1 MIASKCYVWYC
12 YHYGLIIILFPSYL
26 FRLPNLSTSFM
37 FVPRLRRPRAHSND
51 ASAKPPPT
59 PRYLERLNYAKPM
72 AGLSALM
79 VMLLLPYP
87 ALAAEALADPSASSI
102 LLLIFFVLIAIGI
115 SFICSLAEA
124 ALLSMTPSYIADIQ
138 ETNPKKANMLKRLKV
153 DNIDQSLAA
162 ILTLNTVAH
171 TLGSIGAGAQ
181 ATIVFG
187 SAWFGLFSAIMTLA
201 ILFLSEI
208 MPKTLGTIY
217 WRQLGGMVA
226 YFVRGIILLLYPL
239 IWVSEKLT
247 KLLVRG
253 KEPQAFSRREF
264 AALASIGEESGQI
277 DPLESRIIRNLLAFG
292 AIKVEDIMT
301 PRSVILAFEENKTVA
316 ELLVDRPKLTF
327 SRLPIYDGDLDNIT
341 GFVLKTDMLLAKVNH
356 AMHKPLTQFKR
367 DITFVFSKMK
377 LFDLLELMLKNRIH
391 IAVTV
396 GEYGEVKGLV
406 TLEDVFETLLGLEI
420 VDEID
425 RVEDMQALARQM
437 MDRRVE
443 RLGMKL
449 SDDELSEDSNADTK
463 TERFR
468 QSDRS

>member
-1 MIASKCYVWYC
+1 MS
-12 YHYGLIIILFPSYL
+12 LTF
-26 FRLPNLSTSFM
+26 LSI
-37 FVPRLRRPRAHSND
+37 PRLCHQRAPQKA
-51 ASAKPPPT
+51 ASAKPPPMT
-59 PRYLERLNYAKPM
+59 LS
-72 AGLSALM
+72 GLSHYLYGHLYGKPYRQPLGRLSIFSLIAL
-79 VMLLLPYP
+79 LLLPYP
-87 ALAAEALADPSASSI
+87 AIAAEPFVQPSASSV
-102 LLLIFFVLIAIGI
+102 LLLILFVVIAIGI
-115 SFICSLAEA
+115 SFICSLAES
-124 ALLSMTPSYIADIQ
+124 ALLSMTPSYIADVQ
-138 ETNPKKANMLKRLKV
+138 ERNPKKAGMLRRLKV

-208 MPKTLGTIY
+208 IPKTLGTVY
-217 WRQLGGMVA
+217 WRQLSGMVA
-226 YFVRGIILLLYPL
+226 YFVRGIIILLYPL
-239 IWVSEKLT
+239 IWFSERLT
-247 KLLVRG
+247 KLLVRN
-253 KEPQAFSRREF
+253 KETEVFSRREF
-264 AALASIGEESGQI
+264 AALANIGEEAGQI
-277 DPLESRIIRNLLAFG
+277 DPLEARIIRNLLAFG

-301 PRSVILAFEENKTVA
+301 PRSVMLAFEQTKTVA
-316 ELLVDRPKLTF
+316 EVMVDRPKLTF
-327 SRLPIYDGDLDNIT
+327 SRLPIYEGDLDNIT

-356 AMHKPLTQFKR
+356 AVHKPLTEFHR
-367 DITFVFSKMK
+367 EISFVFSKMK

-391 IAVTV
+391 IAITV

-449 SDDELSEDSNADTK
+449 SDDEGYDN
-463 TERFR
+463 
-468 QSDRS
+468 

>member
-1 MIASKCYVWYC
+1 
-12 YHYGLIIILFPSYL
+12 
-26 FRLPNLSTSFM
+26 M
-37 FVPRLRRPRAHSND
+37 FVPRLCRPRAHRKD
-51 ASAKPPPT
+51 ASAEPPPRMT
-59 PRYLERLNYAKPM
+59 TNSRFGYTSFSA
-72 AGLSALM
+72 LSALAIL
-79 VMLLLPYP
+79 MLPHAVWAAGAVSTSSEAAAP
-87 ALAAEALADPSASSI
+87 TALSVS
-102 LLLIFFVLIAIGI
+102 LLIFFVLLAIGV
-115 SFICSLAEA
+115 SFVCSLAESV
-124 ALLSMTPSYIADIQ
+124 LLSMTPSFIADVQ
-138 ETNPKKANMLKRLKV
+138 ETSPKKAEMLKSLKV

-187 SAWFGLFSAIMTLA
+187 SAWFGLFSALMTLA

-208 MPKTLGTIY
+208 IPKTLGTVY
-217 WRQLGGMVA
+217 WRQLSGLVA
-226 YFVRGIILLLYPL
+226 YFVRGIIMLLYPL
-239 IWVSEKLT
+239 IWFSERLT

-253 KEPQAFSRREF
+253 KEPQTFSRREF

-301 PRSVILAFEENKTVA
+301 PRSVMLAFEENKTVA

-356 AMHKPLTQFKR
+356 AMHKPLTQFQR

-391 IAVTV
+391 IAITV

-449 SDDELSEDSNADTK
+449 SDDEQYEDSSSEPK
-463 TERFR
+463 P
-468 QSDRS
+468 Q

>member
-1 MIASKCYVWYC
+1 
-12 YHYGLIIILFPSYL
+12 
-26 FRLPNLSTSFM
+26 M
-37 FVPRLRRPRAHSND
+37 FVPRLCRPRAHRKD
-51 ASAKPPPT
+51 ASAEPPPRMT
-59 PRYLERLNYAKPM
+59 TSSRFGYTSFSAFSVLAIFMLPQTVWA
-72 AGLSALM
+72 AGAVSTSTAAAAPTALSI
-79 VMLLLPYP
+79 
-87 ALAAEALADPSASSI
+87 S
-102 LLLIFFVLIAIGI
+102 LLIFFVLLAIGV
-115 SFICSLAEA
+115 SFVCSLAESV
-124 ALLSMTPSYIADIQ
+124 LLSMTPSFIADVQ
-138 ETNPKKANMLKRLKV
+138 ESNPKKAEMLKSLKV

-187 SAWFGLFSAIMTLA
+187 SAWFGLFSALMTLA
-201 ILFLSEI
+201 ILFMSEI
-208 MPKTLGTIY
+208 IPKTLGTLY
-217 WRQLGGMVA
+217 WRQLSGLVA
-226 YFVRGIILLLYPL
+226 YFVRGIIMILYPL
-239 IWVSEKLT
+239 IWFSERLT

-253 KEPQAFSRREF
+253 KEPQTFSRREF

-301 PRSVILAFEENKTVA
+301 PRSVMLAFEENKTVA

-356 AMHKPLTQFKR
+356 AMHKPLTQFQR

-391 IAVTV
+391 IAITV

-449 SDDELSEDSNADTK
+449 SDDERYEDSNNDAK
-463 TERFR
+463 L
-468 QSDRS
+468 

>member
-1 MIASKCYVWYC
+1 
-12 YHYGLIIILFPSYL
+12 
-26 FRLPNLSTSFM
+26 M
-37 FVPRLRRPRAHSND
+37 FVPRLCRPRANRKD
-51 ASAKPPPT
+51 ASAEPPPRMT
-59 PRYLERLNYAKPM
+59 TSSRFGYTSFSA
-72 AGLSALM
+72 LSAL
-79 VMLLLPYP
+79 VILLLPQAVWAAGAVSTSSEP
-87 ALAAEALADPSASSI
+87 AAPTALSVS
-102 LLLIFFVLIAIGI
+102 LLIFFVLLAIGV
-115 SFICSLAEA
+115 SFVCSLAESV
-124 ALLSMTPSYIADIQ
+124 LLSMTPSFIADVQ
-138 ETNPKKANMLKRLKV
+138 ETSPKKAEMLKSLKV

-187 SAWFGLFSAIMTLA
+187 SAWFGLFSALMTLA

-208 MPKTLGTIY
+208 IPKTLGTVY
-217 WRQLGGMVA
+217 WRQLSGLVA

-239 IWVSEKLT
+239 IWFSERLT

-253 KEPQAFSRREF
+253 KEPQTFSRREF

-301 PRSVILAFEENKTVA
+301 PRSVMLAFEENKTVA

-356 AMHKPLTQFKR
+356 AMHKPLTQFQR

-391 IAVTV
+391 IAITV

-449 SDDELSEDSNADTK
+449 SDDEQYEDSNNEPK
-463 TERFR
+463 
-468 QSDRS
+468 S

>member
-1 MIASKCYVWYC
+1 
-12 YHYGLIIILFPSYL
+12 
-26 FRLPNLSTSFM
+26 M
-37 FVPRLRRPRAHSND
+37 FIPRLCRPRACRKD
-51 ASAKPPPT
+51 ASAEPPPT
-59 PRYLERLNYAKPM
+59 MRHNPRL
-72 AGLSALM
+72 GLGIKSLSLLT
-79 VMLLLPYP
+79 VLITFMLPK
-87 ALAAEALADPSASSI
+87 AVWAAEGLAEPTAASV
-102 LLLIFFVLIAIGI
+102 LLLILFVLIAIGI
-115 SFICSLAEA
+115 SFICSLAESV
-124 ALLSMTPSYIADIQ
+124 LLSMTPSYIADIQ
-138 ETNPKKANMLKRLKV
+138 ENNPKKGQMLKQLKV

-162 ILTLNTVAH
+162 ILTLNTAAH

-187 SAWFGLFSAIMTLA
+187 STWFGVFSAIMTLA
-201 ILFLSEI
+201 ILIFSEI
-208 MPKTLGTIY
+208 IPKTLGTMY
-217 WRQLGGMVA
+217 WRRLSGLVA
-226 YFVRGIILLLYPL
+226 YFVRTIIVALYPV
-239 IWVSEKLT
+239 IWFSERLT

-253 KEPQAFSRREF
+253 KETHVFSRREF

-301 PRSVILAFEENKTVA
+301 PRSVMLAFEENKTVA

-391 IAVTV
+391 IAITV

-449 SDDELSEDSNADTK
+449 SDDEQYEDSN
-463 TERFR
+463 TE
-468 QSDRS
+468 SKL

>member
-1 MIASKCYVWYC
+1 
-12 YHYGLIIILFPSYL
+12 
-26 FRLPNLSTSFM
+26 
-37 FVPRLRRPRAHSND
+37 
-51 ASAKPPPT
+51 
-59 PRYLERLNYAKPM
+59 
-72 AGLSALM
+72 
-79 VMLLLPYP
+79 MLLPHA
-87 ALAAEALADPSASSI
+87 ALAADVSAAAPTASNIAL
-102 LLLIFFVLIAIGI
+102 LVLFVVIAIGI
-115 SFICSLAEA
+115 SFICSLAES
-124 ALLSMTPSYIADIQ
+124 ALLSMTPSFIADVQ
-138 ETNPKKANMLKRLKV
+138 ESNPKKAGMLQRLKV

-187 SAWFGLFSAIMTLA
+187 SAWFGLFSAVMTLA
-201 ILFLSEI
+201 ILFISEI
-208 MPKTLGTIY
+208 IPKTLGTVY
-217 WRQLGGMVA
+217 WRQLSGMVA
-226 YFVRGIILLLYPL
+226 YFVRGIIVVLYPL
-239 IWVSEKLT
+239 IWISERLT

-253 KEPQAFSRREF
+253 KEPQTFSRREF

-301 PRSVILAFEENKTVA
+301 PRSVMLAFEQNKTVA
-316 ELLVDRPKLTF
+316 ELLADRPKLTF
-327 SRLPIYDGDLDNIT
+327 SRLPIYDGDLDNVT
-341 GFVLKTDMLLAKVNH
+341 GFVLKTDILLAKVNH
-356 AMHKPLTQFKR
+356 AMHKPLTQFQR
-367 DITFVFSKMK
+367 EITFVFSKMK

-391 IAVTV
+391 IAITV

-449 SDDELSEDSNADTK
+449 SDDERYDNH
-463 TERFR
+463 
-468 QSDRS
+468 

>member
-1 MIASKCYVWYC
+1 MS
-12 YHYGLIIILFPSYL
+12 
-26 FRLPNLSTSFM
+26 
-37 FVPRLRRPRAHSND
+37 VPRLYRPRACRKD
-51 ASAKPPPT
+51 ASAEPPPT
-59 PRYLERLNYAKPM
+59 MGGNGRSYMTRFNSKSF
-72 AGLSALM
+72 SAF
-79 VMLLLPYP
+79 
-87 ALAAEALADPSASSI
+87 I
-102 LLLIFFVLIAIGI
+102 LLLTSLLPQAVWAAGEVANPTASSVLLLILFVLIAIGI

-124 ALLSMTPSYIADIQ
+124 ALLSMTPSYIADLQ
-138 ETNPKKANMLKRLKV
+138 ETNPKKSNMLKRLKV

-187 SAWFGLFSAIMTLA
+187 SAWFGLFSAFMTLA

-239 IWVSEKLT
+239 IWFSEKLT

-301 PRSVILAFEENKTVA
+301 PRSVMLAFEEHKTVA
-316 ELLVDRPKLTF
+316 DLLVDRPKLTF

-341 GFVLKTDMLLAKVNH
+341 GFVLKTDMLLAKFSH
-356 AMHKPLTQFKR
+356 AAHKPLTQFKR

-391 IAVTV
+391 IAITV

-449 SDDELSEDSNADTK
+449 SDDESYEDGHNEHK
-463 TERFR
+463 HEKNGH
-468 QSDRS
+468 

>member
-1 MIASKCYVWYC
+1 
-12 YHYGLIIILFPSYL
+12 
-26 FRLPNLSTSFM
+26 M
-37 FVPRLRRPRAHSND
+37 FVPRLCRPRAHRED
-51 ASAKPPPT
+51 ASAEPPPRMT
-59 PRYLERLNYAKPM
+59 TSSRFGYTFFAVLCAL
-72 AGLSALM
+72 ALM
-79 VMLLLPYP
+79 LPHSVWAAGAASP
-87 ALAAEALADPSASSI
+87 TAVAAAPTALNVG
-102 LLLIFFVLIAIGI
+102 LLIFFVVLAIGV
-115 SFICSLAEA
+115 SFACSLAESV
-124 ALLSMTPSYIADIQ
+124 LLSMTPSFIADVQ
-138 ETNPKKANMLKRLKV
+138 ETNPKKADMLKSLKV

-162 ILTLNTVAH
+162 ILTLNPVAH

-208 MPKTLGTIY
+208 IPKTLGTVY
-217 WRQLGGMVA
+217 WRQLSGMVA
-226 YFVRGIILLLYPL
+226 YFVRGIIMILYPL
-239 IWVSEKLT
+239 IWVSERLT

-253 KEPQAFSRREF
+253 KEPQTFSRREF

-301 PRSVILAFEENKTVA
+301 PRSVMLAFEENKTVA

-367 DITFVFSKMK
+367 DISFVFSKMK

-391 IAVTV
+391 IAITV

-449 SDDELSEDSNADTK
+449 SDDEQYEDSNSENK
-463 TERFR
+463 F
-468 QSDRS
+468 

>member
-1 MIASKCYVWYC
+1 
-12 YHYGLIIILFPSYL
+12 
-26 FRLPNLSTSFM
+26 M
-37 FVPRLRRPRAHSND
+37 FIPRLCRPRACRKD
-51 ASAKPPPT
+51 VSAEPPPT
-59 PRYLERLNYAKPM
+59 MRHNPRL
-72 AGLSALM
+72 GLGIKSLSLLT
-79 VMLLLPYP
+79 VLTTFMLPQ
-87 ALAAEALADPSASSI
+87 AVWAAEGLAEPTTTNV
-102 LLLIFFVLIAIGI
+102 LLLILFVLIAIGI
-115 SFICSLAEA
+115 SFICSLAESV
-124 ALLSMTPSYIADIQ
+124 LLSMTPSYIADIQ
-138 ETNPKKANMLKRLKV
+138 ENNPKKGQMLKQLKV

-162 ILTLNTVAH
+162 ILTLNTAAH

-187 SAWFGLFSAIMTLA
+187 STWFGVFSAIMTLA
-201 ILFLSEI
+201 ILIFSEI
-208 MPKTLGTIY
+208 IPKTLGTMY
-217 WRQLGGMVA
+217 WRRLSGLVA
-226 YFVRGIILLLYPL
+226 YFVRTIIVALYPV
-239 IWVSEKLT
+239 IWFSERLT

-253 KEPQAFSRREF
+253 KQTNVFSRREF

-301 PRSVILAFEENKTVA
+301 PRSVMLAFEENKTVA

-391 IAVTV
+391 IAITV

-449 SDDELSEDSNADTK
+449 SDDEQYEDSNT
-463 TERFR
+463 
-468 QSDRS
+468 

>member
-1 MIASKCYVWYC
+1 MS
-12 YHYGLIIILFPSYL
+12 
-26 FRLPNLSTSFM
+26 
-37 FVPRLRRPRAHSND
+37 VPRLYRPRACRKD
-51 ASAKPPPT
+51 ASAEPPPT
-59 PRYLERLNYAKPM
+59 MGDSDRSYMTRFNSKSF
-72 AGLSALM
+72 SAF
-79 VMLLLPYP
+79 
-87 ALAAEALADPSASSI
+87 I
-102 LLLIFFVLIAIGI
+102 LLLTSLLPQAVWAAGEVANPTASSVLLLILFVLIAIGI

-124 ALLSMTPSYIADIQ
+124 ALLSMTPSYIADLQ
-138 ETNPKKANMLKRLKV
+138 ETNPKKSNMLKRLKV

-187 SAWFGLFSAIMTLA
+187 SAWFGLFSAFMTLA

-239 IWVSEKLT
+239 IWFSEKLT

-301 PRSVILAFEENKTVA
+301 PRSVMLAFEQTKTVA
-316 ELLVDRPKLTF
+316 EVLVDRPKLTF

-356 AMHKPLTQFKR
+356 AMHKPLIQFKR

-391 IAVTV
+391 IAITV

-449 SDDELSEDSNADTK
+449 SDDESYEDGHNEHK
-463 TERFR
+463 HEKNGH
-468 QSDRS
+468 

>member
-1 MIASKCYVWYC
+1 
-12 YHYGLIIILFPSYL
+12 
-26 FRLPNLSTSFM
+26 M
-37 FVPRLRRPRAHSND
+37 FVPRLCRPRAHRKD
-51 ASAKPPPT
+51 ASAEPPPRMT
-59 PRYLERLNYAKPM
+59 TSSRFGYTSFLA
-72 AGLSALM
+72 LSALAIL
-79 VMLLLPYP
+79 MLPHAVWAAGAVSTSSEAAAP
-87 ALAAEALADPSASSI
+87 TALSVS
-102 LLLIFFVLIAIGI
+102 LLIFFVLLAIGV
-115 SFICSLAEA
+115 SFVCSLAESV
-124 ALLSMTPSYIADIQ
+124 LLSMTPSFIADVQ
-138 ETNPKKANMLKRLKV
+138 ETSPKKAEMLKSLKV

-187 SAWFGLFSAIMTLA
+187 SAWFGLFSALMTLA

-208 MPKTLGTIY
+208 IPKTLGTVY
-217 WRQLGGMVA
+217 WRQLSGLVA
-226 YFVRGIILLLYPL
+226 YFVRGIIMLLYPL
-239 IWVSEKLT
+239 IWFSERLT

-253 KEPQAFSRREF
+253 KEPQTFSRREF

-301 PRSVILAFEENKTVA
+301 PRSVMLAFEENKTVA

-356 AMHKPLTQFKR
+356 AMHKPLTQFQR

-391 IAVTV
+391 IAITV

-449 SDDELSEDSNADTK
+449 SDDEQYEDSNNEPK
-463 TERFR
+463 
-468 QSDRS
+468 S

>member
-1 MIASKCYVWYC
+1 MGGNGRSYMTRFNSK
-12 YHYGLIIILFPSYL
+12 
-26 FRLPNLSTSFM
+26 SF
-37 FVPRLRRPRAHSND
+37 
-51 ASAKPPPT
+51 SAF
-59 PRYLERLNYAKPM
+59 
-72 AGLSALM
+72 
-79 VMLLLPYP
+79 
-87 ALAAEALADPSASSI
+87 I
-102 LLLIFFVLIAIGI
+102 LLLTSLLPQAVWAAGEVANPTASSVLLLILFVLIAIGI

-124 ALLSMTPSYIADIQ
+124 ALLSMTPSYIADLQ
-138 ETNPKKANMLKRLKV
+138 ETNPKKSNMLKRLKV

-187 SAWFGLFSAIMTLA
+187 SAWFGLFSAFMTLA

-239 IWVSEKLT
+239 IWFSEKLT

-301 PRSVILAFEENKTVA
+301 PRSVMLAFEEHKTVA
-316 ELLVDRPKLTF
+316 DLLVDRPKLTF

-341 GFVLKTDMLLAKVNH
+341 GFVLKTDMLLAKFSH
-356 AMHKPLTQFKR
+356 AAHKPLTQFKR

-391 IAVTV
+391 IAITV

-449 SDDELSEDSNADTK
+449 SDDESYEDGHNEHK
-463 TERFR
+463 HEKNGH
-468 QSDRS
+468 

>member
-1 MIASKCYVWYC
+1 MFNTSLSIS
-12 YHYGLIIILFPSYL
+12 
-26 FRLPNLSTSFM
+26 RLC
-37 FVPRLRRPRAHSND
+37 RPRAYRKE

-59 PRYLERLNYAKPM
+59 MREHTRFDTTCFSRKRFSTLV
-72 AGLSALM
+72 ALIM
-79 VMLLLPYP
+79 VVTTLLLPQSV
-87 ALAAEALADPSASSI
+87 LAADGLADPSPTSV
-102 LLLIFFVLIAIGI
+102 LLLILFVVVAIAI
-115 SFICSLAEA
+115 SFICSLAES
-124 ALLSMTPSYIADIQ
+124 ALLSMTPSYIADVQ
-138 ETNPKKANMLKRLKV
+138 EHNPKKANMLKRLKI

-208 MPKTLGTIY
+208 IPKTLGTVY
-217 WRQLGGMVA
+217 WRQLSGMVA
-226 YFVRGIILLLYPL
+226 YFVRGIIMLLYPL
-239 IWVSEKLT
+239 IWISERLT

-253 KEPQAFSRREF
+253 KKTQTFSRREF

-301 PRSVILAFEENKTVA
+301 PRSVMLAFEQTKTVA
-316 ELLVDRPKLTF
+316 EVLADRPKLTF

-356 AMHKPLTQFKR
+356 AMHKPLIQFQR
-367 DITFVFSKMK
+367 EITFVFSKMK
-377 LFDLLELMLKNRIH
+377 LFDLLELMLKNRLH
-391 IAVTV
+391 IAITV
-396 GEYGEVKGLV
+396 GEYGEVKGVV

-449 SDDELSEDSNADTK
+449 NDDEQDDNNKPTVG
-463 TERFR
+463 
-468 QSDRS
+468 

>member
-1 MIASKCYVWYC
+1 
-12 YHYGLIIILFPSYL
+12 
-26 FRLPNLSTSFM
+26 M
-37 FVPRLRRPRAHSND
+37 FAPHLCRPRACRKD
-51 ASAKPPPT
+51 ESAEPPPT
-59 PRYLERLNYAKPM
+59 RYLRRIGRTQSVFGSSVLM
-72 AGLSALM
+72 AMLM
-79 VMLLLPYP
+79 MLLPYP
-87 ALAAEALADPSASSI
+87 AFAADASVEPTAFNI
-102 LLLIFFVLIAIGI
+102 LLLIFFVVIAIGI
-115 SFICSLAEA
+115 SFVCSLAESS
-124 ALLSMTPSYIADIQ
+124 LLSMTPSYIADVQ
-138 ETNPKKANMLKRLKV
+138 ENNPKKANMLRQLKV

-208 MPKTLGTIY
+208 IPKTLGTVY
-217 WRQLGGMVA
+217 WRQLSGIVA

-239 IWVSEKLT
+239 IWISERLT

-301 PRSVILAFEENKTVA
+301 PRSVMLAFEENKTVA

-356 AMHKPLTQFKR
+356 AVDKPLTQFKR

-377 LFDLLELMLKNRIH
+377 LFDLLELMLKNRVH
-391 IAVTV
+391 IAITV

-449 SDDELSEDSNADTK
+449 SDDEQDENNSSDSK
-463 TERFR
+463 L
-468 QSDRS
+468 

>member
-1 MIASKCYVWYC
+1 MLPTSLALS
-12 YHYGLIIILFPSYL
+12 
-26 FRLPNLSTSFM
+26 RLYRS
-37 FVPRLRRPRAHSND
+37 RACRKQ
-51 ASAKPPPT
+51 ASAEPPPIT
-59 PRYLERLNYAKPM
+59 NSVFCK
-72 AGLSALM
+72 LM
-79 VMLLLPYP
+79 TSSKVSIFSFLLLLSPIS
-87 ALAAEALADPSASSI
+87 ALAAGSVTVTDVAAQATASN
-102 LLLIFFVLIAIGI
+102 VLILILYVAVAIGI
-115 SFICSLAEA
+115 SFICSLSEA
-124 ALLSMTPSYIADIQ
+124 SLLTMTPSYIADVA
-138 ETNPKKANMLKRLKV
+138 ETNPKKAGMLQRLKV

-187 SAWFGLFSAIMTLA
+187 SAWFGLFSAMMTLA

-208 MPKTLGTIY
+208 IPKTLGTVY
-217 WRQLGGMVA
+217 WRQLSGTVA
-226 YFVRGIILLLYPL
+226 YFVRWTILLLYPL
-239 IWVSEKLT
+239 IWLSERLT
-247 KLLVRG
+247 KLLLKN
-253 KEPQAFSRREF
+253 KETDVFSRREF
-264 AALASIGEESGQI
+264 AALASIGEEAGQI

-301 PRSVILAFEENKTVA
+301 PRSVMLAFEQNNTVT
-316 ELLVDRPKLTF
+316 ELLADRPKLTF

-341 GFVLKTDMLLAKVNH
+341 GFVLKTDILLAKVNH
-356 AMHKPLTQFKR
+356 AMHKPLTQFQR
-367 DITFVFSKMK
+367 EITFVFSKMK

-391 IAVTV
+391 IAITV

-406 TLEDVFETLLGLEI
+406 TLEDVLETLLGLEI

-449 SDDELSEDSNADTK
+449 NDDEYDIGNGSSDSSTDK
-463 TERFR
+463 
-468 QSDRS
+468 SKL

>member
-1 MIASKCYVWYC
+1 MSIPRSSRPCACQKEA
-12 YHYGLIIILFPSYL
+12 PS
-26 FRLPNLSTSFM
+26 
-37 FVPRLRRPRAHSND
+37 
-51 ASAKPPPT
+51 KPPPARFHYSRFGT
-59 PRYLERLNYAKPM
+59 QSLPM
-72 AGLSALM
+72 LPALM
-79 VMLLLPYP
+79 VLLLMSLPHS
-87 ALAAEALADPSASSI
+87 ALAATSI
-102 LLLIFFVLIAIGI
+102 EQPTTANVLMLIGFVSMAIGL
-115 SFICSLAEA
+115 SFVCSMAESV
-124 ALLSMTPSYIADIQ
+124 LLSMTPSYIADVQ
-138 ETNPKKANMLKRLKV
+138 ESNPKKAGMLKRLKQDSV
-153 DNIDQSLAA
+153 DQSLAA
-162 ILTLNTVAH
+162 ILTLNTIAN

-187 SAWFGLFSAIMTLA
+187 SAWFGLFSALMTLA
-201 ILFLSEI
+201 ILTFSEI
-208 MPKTLGTIY
+208 IPKTLGTVY
-217 WRQLGGMVA
+217 WRQLSGPVA
-226 YFVRGIILLLYPL
+226 YFVRVIIIILYPI
-239 IWVSEKLT
+239 IWLSERLT
-247 KLLVRG
+247 KLLIRG
-253 KEPQAFSRREF
+253 KETHGFSRREF
-264 AALASIGEESGQI
+264 AALASIGEEAGQI

-301 PRSVILAFEENKTVA
+301 PRSVMLAFEQDKTVA
-316 ELLVDRPKLTF
+316 EVVIDRPKLTF

-356 AMHKPLTQFKR
+356 AMHKPLTQFQR

-391 IAVTV
+391 IAITV

-449 SDDELSEDSNADTK
+449 DDDEQNIDDNVKSA
-463 TERFR
+463 
-468 QSDRS
+468 Q

>member
-1 MIASKCYVWYC
+1 
-12 YHYGLIIILFPSYL
+12 
-26 FRLPNLSTSFM
+26 M
-37 FVPRLRRPRAHSND
+37 FVPRLCRPRAPKE

-59 PRYLERLNYAKPM
+59 TRYLRRLNRTKSVSR
-72 AGLSALM
+72 LSTFIAIAM
-79 VMLLLPYP
+79 MLLPYP
-87 ALAAEALADPSASSI
+87 AFAADTLAGPTAASV
-102 LLLIFFVLIAIGI
+102 LLLIFFVVVAIGI
-115 SFICSLAEA
+115 SFVCSLAESS
-124 ALLSMTPSYIADIQ
+124 LLSMTPSYIADVQ
-138 ETNPKKANMLKRLKV
+138 ESNPKKANMLRKLKV

-208 MPKTLGTIY
+208 IPKTLGTLY
-217 WRQLGGMVA
+217 WRQLSGVVA
-226 YFVRGIILLLYPL
+226 HFVRGIILLLYPL
-239 IWVSEKLT
+239 IWFSERLT

-253 KEPQAFSRREF
+253 KEPQTFSRREF

-301 PRSVILAFEENKTVA
+301 PRSVMLSFEENKTVA

-356 AMHKPLTQFKR
+356 AVHKPLTQFKR
-367 DITFVFSKMK
+367 EITFVFSKMK
-377 LFDLLELMLKNRIH
+377 LFDLLEFMLKNRIH
-391 IAVTV
+391 IAITV

-449 SDDELSEDSNADTK
+449 SDDEHHEDNSNDAK
-463 TERFR
+463 L
-468 QSDRS
+468 

>member
-1 MIASKCYVWYC
+1 
-12 YHYGLIIILFPSYL
+12 
-26 FRLPNLSTSFM
+26 M
-37 FVPRLRRPRAHSND
+37 FVPRLCRPRAHRKD
-51 ASAKPPPT
+51 ASAEPPPRMT
-59 PRYLERLNYAKPM
+59 TSSRFGYTSFSA
-72 AGLSALM
+72 LSALAIL
-79 VMLLLPYP
+79 MLPQAVWAAGAVSTSSEAAAP
-87 ALAAEALADPSASSI
+87 TALSVS
-102 LLLIFFVLIAIGI
+102 LLIFFVLLAIGV
-115 SFICSLAEA
+115 SFVCSLAESV
-124 ALLSMTPSYIADIQ
+124 LLSMTPSFIADVQ
-138 ETNPKKANMLKRLKV
+138 ETSPKKSEMLKSLKV

-187 SAWFGLFSAIMTLA
+187 SAWFGLFSALMTLA

-208 MPKTLGTIY
+208 IPKTLGTVY
-217 WRQLGGMVA
+217 WRQLSGLVA
-226 YFVRGIILLLYPL
+226 YFVRGIIMLLYPL
-239 IWVSEKLT
+239 IWFSERLT

-253 KEPQAFSRREF
+253 KEPQTFSRREF

-301 PRSVILAFEENKTVA
+301 PRSVMLAFEENKTVA

-356 AMHKPLTQFKR
+356 AMHKPLTQFQR

-391 IAVTV
+391 IAITV

-449 SDDELSEDSNADTK
+449 SDDEQYEDSNNEPK
-463 TERFR
+463 
-468 QSDRS
+468 S

>member
-1 MIASKCYVWYC
+1 MFLKSLFISHAGRARAYRKEAS
-12 YHYGLIIILFPSYL
+12 S
-26 FRLPNLSTSFM
+26 
-37 FVPRLRRPRAHSND
+37 
-51 ASAKPPPT
+51 KPPPRASSGIGSRVA
-59 PRYLERLNYAKPM
+59 PRAAFPIT
-72 AGLSALM
+72 ALWL
-79 VMLLLPYP
+79 MLLPHA
-87 ALAAEALADPSASSI
+87 ALAADVSAAAPTASNIAL
-102 LLLIFFVLIAIGI
+102 LVLFVVIAIGI
-115 SFICSLAEA
+115 SFICSLAES
-124 ALLSMTPSYIADIQ
+124 ALLSMTPSFIADVQ
-138 ETNPKKANMLKRLKV
+138 ESNPKKAGMLQRLKV

-187 SAWFGLFSAIMTLA
+187 SAWFGLFSAVMTLA
-201 ILFLSEI
+201 ILFISEI
-208 MPKTLGTIY
+208 IPKTLGTVY
-217 WRQLGGMVA
+217 WRQLSGMVA
-226 YFVRGIILLLYPL
+226 YFVRGIIVVLYPL
-239 IWVSEKLT
+239 IWISERLT

-253 KEPQAFSRREF
+253 KEPQTFSRREF

-301 PRSVILAFEENKTVA
+301 PRSVMLAFEQNKTVA
-316 ELLVDRPKLTF
+316 ELLADRPKLTF
-327 SRLPIYDGDLDNIT
+327 SRLPIYDGDLDNVT
-341 GFVLKTDMLLAKVNH
+341 GFVLKTDILLAKVNH
-356 AMHKPLTQFKR
+356 AMHKPLTQFQR
-367 DITFVFSKMK
+367 EITFVFSKMK

-391 IAVTV
+391 IAITV

-449 SDDELSEDSNADTK
+449 SDDERYDNH
-463 TERFR
+463 
-468 QSDRS
+468 

>member
-1 MIASKCYVWYC
+1 
-12 YHYGLIIILFPSYL
+12 
-26 FRLPNLSTSFM
+26 M
-37 FVPRLRRPRAHSND
+37 FVPRLCRPRASKE

-59 PRYLERLNYAKPM
+59 IRYLQRLSHTKPVS
-72 AGLSALM
+72 GLSALIAMLM
-79 VMLLLPYP
+79 VILPYP
-87 ALAAEALADPSASSI
+87 AFAAGAAVATEALAAPTATSV
-102 LLLIFFVLIAIGI
+102 LLLILFVTVAIGI
-115 SFICSLAEA
+115 SFVCSLSEA

-187 SAWFGLFSAIMTLA
+187 SAWFGLFSAVMTLA

-208 MPKTLGTIY
+208 MPKTLGTVY
-217 WRQLGGMVA
+217 WRQLGGLVA

-239 IWVSEKLT
+239 IWVSERLT
-247 KLLVRG
+247 KMLVRG

-264 AALASIGEESGQI
+264 AALASIGEESGHI

-301 PRSVILAFEENKTVA
+301 PRSVMLAFEENKTVA

-391 IAVTV
+391 IAITV

-449 SDDELSEDSNADTK
+449 SDDEHYEDNSTDAK
-463 TERFR
+463 
-468 QSDRS
+468 

>member
-1 MIASKCYVWYC
+1 MS
-12 YHYGLIIILFPSYL
+12 
-26 FRLPNLSTSFM
+26 
-37 FVPRLRRPRAHSND
+37 VPRLYRPRACRKD

-59 PRYLERLNYAKPM
+59 MRDKTWLNLKSFSTLSLLVTLILPHSVWA
-72 AGLSALM
+72 ADGLAN
-79 VMLLLPYP
+79 
-87 ALAAEALADPSASSI
+87 PSASSV
-102 LLLIFFVLIAIGI
+102 LLLILFVLVAIGI

-124 ALLSMTPSYIADIQ
+124 ALLTMTPSYIADLQ
-138 ETNPKKANMLKRLKV
+138 ETNPKKAGMLRRLKI

-187 SAWFGLFSAIMTLA
+187 SAWFGLFSAVMTLA

-208 MPKTLGTIY
+208 MPKTLGTVY

-264 AALASIGEESGQI
+264 AALASIGEEAGQI

-301 PRSVILAFEENKTVA
+301 PRSVMLSFEENKTVA

-341 GFVLKTDMLLAKVNH
+341 GFVLKTDMLLAKVNN
-356 AMHKPLTQFKR
+356 AVDKPLTQFKR

-391 IAVTV
+391 IAITV

-437 MDRRVE
+437 MDKRVE
-443 RLGMKL
+443 RLGLKL
-449 SDDELSEDSNADTK
+449 SDDEQYEDNGAENK
-463 TERFR
+463 
-468 QSDRS
+468 Q

>member
-1 MIASKCYVWYC
+1 M
-12 YHYGLIIILFPSYL
+12 F
-26 FRLPNLSTSFM
+26 TSFIS
-37 FVPRLRRPRAHSND
+37 VPRLYRPRACRKD
-51 ASAKPPPT
+51 ASAEPPPT
-59 PRYLERLNYAKPM
+59 MGGYTRFSKTYFGMMRLNMWRFVIKRLAT
-72 AGLSALM
+72 LSALITLFLT
-79 VMLLLPYP
+79 LLLPQSV
-87 ALAAEALADPSASSI
+87 LAADALADPSPTSV
-102 LLLIFFVLIAIGI
+102 LLLILFVVVAIGI

-138 ETNPKKANMLKRLKV
+138 EANPKKANMLRRLKV

-187 SAWFGLFSAIMTLA
+187 SAWFGLFSAVMTLA

-217 WRQLGGMVA
+217 WRQLGGLVA

-239 IWVSEKLT
+239 IWFSEKLT

-301 PRSVILAFEENKTVA
+301 PRSVMLAFEENKTVA

-356 AMHKPLTQFKR
+356 AVHKPLTQFKR

-391 IAVTV
+391 IAITV

-449 SDDELSEDSNADTK
+449 SDDEQYEDIH
-463 TERFR
+463 TEHKH
-468 QSDRS
+468 

>member
-1 MIASKCYVWYC
+1 MLMA
-12 YHYGLIIILFPSYL
+12 
-26 FRLPNLSTSFM
+26 LSL
-37 FVPRLRRPRAHSND
+37 V
-51 ASAKPPPT
+51 
-59 PRYLERLNYAKPM
+59 
-72 AGLSALM
+72 
-79 VMLLLPYP
+79 LLPYP
-87 ALAAEALADPSASSI
+87 ALAASAMAEPTALSVV
-102 LLLIFFVLIAIGI
+102 LLIIFVLLAIGV
-115 SFICSLAEA
+115 SFVCSLAESV
-124 ALLSMTPSYIADIQ
+124 LLSMTPSFIADV
-138 ETNPKKANMLKRLKV
+138 EESNPKKASMLRGLKI

-208 MPKTLGTIY
+208 IPKTLGTVY
-217 WRQLGGMVA
+217 WRQLSGMVA
-226 YFVRGIILLLYPL
+226 YFVRGIIMLLYPL
-239 IWVSEKLT
+239 IWISERLT

-253 KEPQAFSRREF
+253 KKTQTFSRREF

-301 PRSVILAFEENKTVA
+301 PRSVMLAFEQTKTVA
-316 ELLVDRPKLTF
+316 EVLADRPKLTF

-356 AMHKPLTQFKR
+356 AMHKPLIQFQR
-367 DITFVFSKMK
+367 EITFVFSKMK
-377 LFDLLELMLKNRIH
+377 LFDLLELMLKNRLH
-391 IAVTV
+391 IAITV
-396 GEYGEVKGLV
+396 GEYGEVKGVV

-449 SDDELSEDSNADTK
+449 SDDEQDDNSKANM
-463 TERFR
+463 
-468 QSDRS
+468 Q